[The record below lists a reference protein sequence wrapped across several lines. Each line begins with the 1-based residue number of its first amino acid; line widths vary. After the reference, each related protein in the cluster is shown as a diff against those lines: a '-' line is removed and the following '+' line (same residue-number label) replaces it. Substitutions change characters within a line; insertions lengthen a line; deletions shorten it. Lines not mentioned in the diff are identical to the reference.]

1 MDKRILVGSALVF
14 SLLSACGGG
23 GSGGGVSSTPAP
35 PINTPPPPPPPPPPP
50 TTFTN
55 WQAAPSNGV
64 VRVSGSTVE
73 APSTNPTG
81 LDVAGRPNIYGT
93 YGTISAGDLTADI
106 TYTSSSQTGFA
117 VRGGQSSVNF
127 TNSDG
132 STKTRLAAS
141 PSIIKY
147 ASGTTTLYV
156 ADPSVAGYSYMTY
169 GAWGGATATGRLNN
183 GFHGG
188 SVTPSGSVPTTGSV
202 TYTGTSVGYYS
213 DLGGTRISESTGTV
227 TLAADFGSRS
237 LVFRSGAGS
246 QPMFGTLTYNAGS
259 NMFSGRVVSEDPI
272 FSSAERLFGWSGTL
286 SGRFYGPAGQEVA
299 GTFFMTSTFGTC
311 SPGCQYVGAF
321 GAKRP

>member
-23 GSGGGVSSTPAP
+23 PTSGGGSVQPTPA
-35 PINTPPPPPPPPPPP
+35 PPPPPPPPPP
-50 TTFTN
+50 TAFTN

-73 APSTNPTG
+73 APYTNPTG
-81 LDVAGRPNIYGT
+81 VDIAGRPNIYGT
-93 YGTISAGDLTADI
+93 YGTVSAGDLTADI
-106 TYTSSSQTGFA
+106 TYTSSSQTGLA

-156 ADPSVAGYSYMTY
+156 ADASVAGYSYMTY
-169 GAWGGATATGRLNN
+169 GAWGGATATGRINN

-213 DLGGTRISESTGTV
+213 DQGGTRIGESTGGV
-227 TLAADFGSRS
+227 TLAANFGSRT
-237 LVFRSGAGS
+237 LDFRSVGG
-246 QPMFGTLTYNAGS
+246 QPMFGLLRYNAGS
-259 NMFSGRVVSEDPI
+259 STFSGQVGSVDSLIGSGEN
-272 FSSAERLFGWSGTL
+272 LFGWSGTL
-286 SGRFYGPAGQEVA
+286 SGSFYGPAAQEVA
-299 GTFFMTSTFGTC
+299 GTFFMTSTFGSC
-311 SPGCQYVGAF
+311 AFGGCQYVGSF

>member
-23 GSGGGVSSTPAP
+23 STSGGGSVQPIPA
-35 PINTPPPPPPPPPPP
+35 PPPPPPPAPPP
-50 TTFTN
+50 TAFTN
-55 WQAAPSNGV
+55 WQAAPANGV

-81 LDVAGRPNIYGT
+81 SSIYGT
-93 YGTISAGDLTADI
+93 YGTVSAGDLTADI

-132 STKTRLAAS
+132 SIKTRLAAS

-156 ADPSVAGYSYMTY
+156 ADASVAGYSYMTY

-259 NMFSGRVVSEDPI
+259 NMFSGRVVSEDPV
-272 FSSAERLFGWSGTL
+272 FSSAERTFGWSGTL
-286 SGRFYGPAGQEVA
+286 SGSFYGPAGQEVA